1 MAYYKP
7 IEQQLAI
14 KIQNNATCP
23 CKSKIKYKKC
33 CKGKQLFFK
42 SESDKQ
48 RAEFFILEREK
59 QNGANK
65 ST

>member
-14 KIQNNATCP
+14 KIQNNASCP
-23 CKSKIKYKKC
+23 CGSKNKYKRC
-33 CKGKQLFFK
+33 CKGKQLFFS
-42 SESDKQ
+42 SEERKQ
-48 RAEFFILEREK
+48 EAEFHILQREK

-65 ST
+65 GT